1 MSISTFLSF
10 IVFVSVIFFLGIYMG
25 LLRMVWLSLLISG
38 GFVWLILA
46 LSRRFCPRIIRVAA
60 APAGVRRFLSIVV
73 LCYGALTL
81 YAFFRFCQTCIF
93 PDHSFFFFPVCFLLL
108 TAYGAR
114 IGLDTVQRA
123 ARIASVTVAVLLVLT
138 VVSTLQKLWA
148 QRQFVVSS
156 MTALTAFDMPGF
168 ALQTV
173 LIAVVLMAQVLTL
186 LMTADPSGD
195 ASAQLRSLSR
205 GLIRGTLASSLLYLL
220 AVLALGSYS
229 FERLTYPIYDMLS
242 LPGVAEYLDRTEF
255 LMLILFL
262 FCESTKTISI
272 FTALGRAWSSCR
284 KRALAGRT

>member
-10 IVFVSVIFFLGIYMG
+10 TVFVSTIFFLGIYMD
-25 LLRMVWLSLLISG
+25 LLRLVWLSLLIAG
-38 GFVWLILA
+38 GFVWLILL
-46 LSRRFCPRIIRVAA
+46 LSRRFFPRVIRVAA
-60 APAGVRRFLSIVV
+60 GPAGVRRLLSIVV
-73 LCYGALTL
+73 ICYGGLVL
-81 YAFFRFCQTCIF
+81 YAFFRFCQDCIF
-93 PDHSFFFFPVCFLLL
+93 PDHPFYFFPVCFLLL
-108 TAYGAR
+108 TAYGTR
-114 IGLDTVQRA
+114 RGLDTLQRT

-156 MTALTAFDMPGF
+156 FAALTAFDMPGF

-173 LIAVVLMAQVLTL
+173 LIAAVLLAQTLTL
-186 LMTADPSGD
+186 LLTADPSDD
-195 ASAQLRSLSR
+195 ASSQLRSLSR
-205 GLIRGTLASSLLYLL
+205 GLIRGIGASSLLYLL

-272 FTALGRAWSSCR
+272 FAALGRAWSSR
-284 KRALAGRT
+284 